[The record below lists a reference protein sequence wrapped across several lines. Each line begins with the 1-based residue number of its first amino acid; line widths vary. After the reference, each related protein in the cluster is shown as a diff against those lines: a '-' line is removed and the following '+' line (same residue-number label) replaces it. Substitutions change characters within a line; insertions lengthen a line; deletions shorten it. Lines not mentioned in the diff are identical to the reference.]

1 MATPHIPIG
10 NDSTMNSEI
19 DYAKYWRLR
28 GSVTEW
34 SDVFTKEAMASIF
47 EHSEG
52 IGRLVN
58 ALCDQC
64 LFAGAIKGA
73 AQIEDRLVPRVGQV
87 I

>member
-1 MATPHIPIG
+1 M
-10 NDSTMNSEI
+10 
-19 DYAKYWRLR
+19 
-28 GSVTEW
+28 TER

-52 IGRLVN
+52 IVRLVN

-64 LFAGAIKGA
+64 FFAGAIKGA
-73 AQIEDRLVPRVGQV
+73 AQIDDQLVQRVGQV

>member
-1 MATPHIPIG
+1 
-10 NDSTMNSEI
+10 
-19 DYAKYWRLR
+19 
-28 GSVTEW
+28 VTER
-34 SDVFTKEAMASIF
+34 SDVFTNEAMASIF

-64 LFAGAIKGA
+64 FFAGAIKGA
-73 AQIEDRLVPRVGQV
+73 AQIDDQLVQRVGQV

>member
-1 MATPHIPIG
+1 M
-10 NDSTMNSEI
+10 
-19 DYAKYWRLR
+19 
-28 GSVTEW
+28 TER

-64 LFAGAIKGA
+64 FFAGAIKGA
-73 AQIEDRLVPRVGQV
+73 AQIDDQLVQRVGQV

>member
-1 MATPHIPIG
+1 M
-10 NDSTMNSEI
+10 
-19 DYAKYWRLR
+19 
-28 GSVTEW
+28 TER
-34 SDVFTKEAMASIF
+34 SDVFTNEAMASIF

-64 LFAGAIKGA
+64 FFAGAIKGA
-73 AQIEDRLVPRVGQV
+73 AQIDDRLVQRVGQV